1 MMIKLGESHI
11 SNKKREEV
19 KKPSLLKTI
28 SAQSNAIYVNQGDE
42 WAQKGG
48 SGILF
53 IIYKQSE
60 DNEEDYQFKNELFMS
75 RVRIFCCC

>member
-1 MMIKLGESHI
+1 MIKLGES
-11 SNKKREEV
+11 NFTQKNRYEV

-28 SAQSNAIYVNQGDE
+28 SAQSNAIYVRQTDE
-42 WAQKGG
+42 KTQKGG

-53 IIYKQSE
+53 IIYKQSD

-75 RVRIFCCC
+75 RV

>member
-1 MMIKLGESHI
+1 MMIKLGK
-11 SNKKREEV
+11 SNFTQEIRYEV

-28 SAQSNAIYVNQGDE
+28 YVQSNAIYVNQGDE
-42 WAQKGG
+42 RAQKGG

-53 IIYKQSE
+53 IIYKQSD

-75 RVRIFCCC
+75 RV

>member
-1 MMIKLGESHI
+1 MMIKLGESNFTQEI
-11 SNKKREEV
+11 RYEV

-42 WAQKGG
+42 RVQKGG
-48 SGILF
+48 SGVLF
-53 IIYKQSE
+53 IIYKLCN
-60 DNEEDYQFKNELFMS
+60 DNEEDYQFENELFMS